1 MTLATIGF
9 TELPASAEVVFQ
21 DFFAHPAGNIT
32 NSVPWVDV
40 QGGGWQS
47 GPALSQLS
55 LDGSGHVYN
64 GAASAGAEAGVLLIP
79 NGPFG
84 SMTISALMKLPV
96 GSTEWI
102 GAGLASSNQFLT
114 ANASGSGPWV
124 QVLGTGTMILYGG
137 PGLNNPTMAVNA
149 FTNSGQPIQM
159 FLSYD
164 AFHATATAGT
174 ITGGITNLIFNQA
187 AVTNTFNPTAPRY
200 LVVQIST
207 NLTTATS
214 RWITAATVDWLP
226 RPPPMLTLP
235 VPITTNVLVGS
246 PTGTNDVHLIQ
257 NALNSVAGFAGGT
270 ELRFNRGATY
280 VITNN
285 SAVPNIPLRLEY
297 ATNVL
302 VNGNGCKILVTNPR
316 IGFLTV
322 DFSSNV
328 IVQGFTVDYDPLP
341 YTQGTVTHNFYTGG
355 DMPPEQA
362 IEFLVDAGY
371 AAPTNANYT
380 DPNAARWGLVMDP
393 VRIGRMA
400 DGALTACIYTNV
412 IQTNHNGA
420 FKVYLQY
427 SAAAQSVQPGAR
439 WNMISRWNGSPVF
452 FANQSYQVTWL
463 NNTNYAGAGYSY
475 GGDYTPLLCEF
486 NDQIQLGPPPGGTN
500 APRLRS
506 SNADGGVFGNTRI
519 GPWVQGCNFTG
530 LSDDVANASLSPFI
544 ITNVPVQPTNTLS
557 VWHTSGATSMPSGL
571 LPFQAQ
577 VGDTVLFFNP
587 TNGAVFDS
595 AVITAVN
602 LPNVTFDHAVSN
614 IVAGTYD
621 TGTMVLDLNLNTSA
635 VYLDNQFSNSRI
647 HGIYCRADHM
657 LIAHNTVSGMGSSAI
672 CAFPEMT
679 SGFLNHFVPTNVVI
693 MYNVLSDCSFSYEAL
708 NNAIPKEEPNYA
720 LVELH
725 NATVTS
731 HNVTNGLVISGIRIL
746 YNAFLNWRRAPL
758 TLHNATDVRVVGN
771 YFGPPLTNDGL
782 MPLSGDTIADLWA
795 SDYPGLVFSNNV
807 NASTLP
813 DSHTITQDGT
823 NTSIAGAFQ
832 LLSAP
837 GLTASLNGSNLM
849 VAWVSPA
856 PGFVLQQAGSL
867 AAHSNAWQ
875 DVAADPVLLGESN
888 TVLFPLG
895 VNTTNQFYRTRQR

>member
-1 MTLATIGF
+1 MTLATIGL
-9 TELPASAEVVFQ
+9 TELHASAEVVFL
-21 DFFAHPAGNIT
+21 DFFTQAAGNIT
-32 NSVPWVDV
+32 NSVPWIDV
-40 QGGGWQS
+40 QGGGWQP
-47 GPALSQLS
+47 GPGPSQLL
-55 LDGSGHVYN
+55 LDGSGHIYN
-64 GAASAGAEAGVLLIP
+64 AATNSGTQAGVLLIP
-79 NGPFG
+79 NGPHG
-84 SMTISALMKLPV
+84 SMTVSALMKLPV
-96 GSTEWI
+96 GSTESI
-102 GAGLASSNQFLT
+102 AAGFASSNQFLSAT
-114 ANASGSGPWV
+114 ASGSGPWV
-124 QVLGTGTMILYGG
+124 LLQGTGTMTLYGG
-137 PGLNNPTMAVNA
+137 PGLNNPTVAVNA

-187 AVTNTFNPTAPRY
+187 PVTNTFNPAAPRY
-200 LVVQIST
+200 LVLQLST

-214 RWITAATVDWLP
+214 RWVTAAAVDWLP

-235 VPITTNVLVGS
+235 VPITNTVLVG
-246 PTGTNDVHLIQ
+246 PPGANDVYLIS
-257 NALNSVAGFAGGT
+257 NALHSVSGSAGGT
-270 ELRFNRGATY
+270 ELRFNQGATY

-285 SAVPNIPLRLEY
+285 SQVPNIPLRLQY

-328 IVQGFTVDYDPLP
+328 IVQGFSVDYDPLP
-341 YTQGTVTHNFYTGG
+341 FTQGTVTHNFFTGG
-355 DMPPEQA
+355 DVPPEQA
-362 IEFLVDAGY
+362 IEFQVDAGY

-380 DPNAARWGLVMDP
+380 DANAARWGLVMDP
-393 VRIGRMA
+393 VRVGRMA
-400 DGALTACIYTNV
+400 DGSLTAYLYTNV
-412 IQTNHNGA
+412 IQTNLNGT

-427 SAAAQSVQPGAR
+427 PTAAQSVQPGDR

-452 FANQSYQVTWL
+452 FANQSYQITWL
-463 NNTNYAGAGYSY
+463 SNTNYASAGYSY
-475 GGDYTPLLCEF
+475 GGDYSPLLCEF
-486 NDQIQLGPPPGGTN
+486 NDQIQLGPPPAGTN

-557 VWHTSGATSMPSGL
+557 VWHTSGATSVPTGL

-587 TNGAVFDS
+587 TTGAVFDR
-595 AVITAVN
+595 AIITAVN
-602 LPNVTFDHAVSN
+602 LPSITVDHAVSN
-614 IVAGTYD
+614 IVAGAYD
-621 TGTMVLDLNLNTSA
+621 TGTMLLNLNLNTSA

-657 LIAHNTVSGMGSSAI
+657 LVAHNTVSGMGSSAI
-672 CAFPEMT
+672 CAFPAMT

-708 NNAIPKEEPNYA
+708 HNSIPKEEPSFA

-725 NATVTS
+725 NATITS
-731 HNVTNGLVISGIRIL
+731 HYVTNGIVTSGIRIL

-758 TLHNATDVRVVGN
+758 SLHNATDVRVIGN
-771 YFGPPLTNDGL
+771 YFGPPVTNDGL
-782 MPLSGDTIADLWA
+782 VPLSNDVVADLWA
-795 SDYPGLVFSNNV
+795 SDYSGLVFSNNV
-807 NASTLP
+807 NATGLA
-813 DSHTITQDGT
+813 DSHTISEDET

-837 GLTASLNGSNLM
+837 RLTAGLNGTNL
-849 VAWVSPA
+849 VVSWVSPA
-856 PGFVLQQAGSL
+856 PAFVLQQAGRL
-867 AAHSNAWQ
+867 PPRSNDWQ
-875 DVAADPVLLGESN
+875 DVPASPALLGESN
-888 TVLFPLG
+888 SVLV
-895 VNTTNQFYRTRQR
+895 VNTTNQFYRARPR